1 MCHHTV
7 PETSKY
13 HRKQASN
20 IKFKTMK
27 ITGYKLDKYI
37 EQLDRA
43 IGDANYPKGDDL
55 MGMSI
60 LRIETDEGITGM
72 APGGNDAIESLFHLI
87 EGRDPR
93 GVVGLWKE
101 MVDWVHKGNNEGAV
115 NAAISAIDVALWDLK
130 AKINDEPLWQTLG
143 AMEGRAKAYASD
155 IGYNL
160 SDDELHAFYSRMAD
174 MGIDGGKIKIGLNM
188 KDDLRRIGIMND
200 ALRKVKNRPYLMI
213 DTNEYWS
220 PKQAIRYISQIEKH
234 FDIFW
239 AEEPARRWD
248 YDGLRQVSRG
258 ISAAVASGENL
269 NDVGQMY
276 PLISQQAIDVANV
289 GVGHSGIT
297 GARQVANMCYAYEL
311 PVTMMNCPANFMV
324 HLAAAL
330 PNHNMM
336 EVVDPGREDAFKSW
350 DNHIEDGWIVIGNTP
365 GLGIILDDNKIS
377 ALQSIELNRK
387 PGFPFPRREG
397 AGLWIKDIEPGEVSW
412 K

>member
-1 MCHHTV
+1 
-7 PETSKY
+7 
-13 HRKQASN
+13 
-20 IKFKTMK
+20 MK
-27 ITGYKLDKYI
+27 ITGYKLDTYI

-60 LRIETDEGITGM
+60 LRIETDEGITGI
-72 APGGNDAIESLFHLI
+72 APGGNDAIESLFHVI
-87 EGRDPR
+87 EGKDPR

-130 AKINDEPLWQTLG
+130 AKINNEPLWQTLG
-143 AMEGRAKAYASD
+143 AREGRAKAYASD

-160 SDDELHAFYSRMAD
+160 SDDELHDFYSRMAE

-220 PKQAIRYISQIEKH
+220 PKQAIRYISQIEQH

-311 PVTMMNCPANFMV
+311 PVTMMNCPANFMG

-336 EVVDPGREDAFKSW
+336 EVVDPGREDAFESW
-350 DNHIEDGWIVIGNTP
+350 DNHIEDGWIVIGNAP
-365 GLGIILDDNKIS
+365 GLGINLNDDKIS

>member
-1 MCHHTV
+1 
-7 PETSKY
+7 
-13 HRKQASN
+13 
-20 IKFKTMK
+20 MK

-37 EQLDRA
+37 QKLDRA

-60 LRIETDEGITGM
+60 LRIETDEGITGI
-72 APGGNDAIESLFHLI
+72 APGGNDAVEDLFHVI
-87 EGRDPR
+87 EGKDPR
-93 GVVGLWKE
+93 GVTGLWKE
-101 MVDWVHKGNNEGAV
+101 MVDWVHKGNNEGEI
-115 NAAISAIDVALWDLK
+115 NGAISAIDVALWDLK

-143 AMEGRAKAYASD
+143 AREGRAKAYASD

-160 SDDELHAFYSRMAD
+160 PDDELHAFYSRMAD

-188 KDDLRRIGIMND
+188 TDDLRRIGIMND
-200 ALRKVKNRPYLMI
+200 AFRKVKNRPYLMI

-220 PKQAIRYISQIEKH
+220 PKQAIRYINQIEEH

-311 PVTMMNCPANFMV
+311 PVTMMNCPANFMA

-336 EVVDPGREDAFKSW
+336 EIVDPGREDAFESW

-365 GLGIILDDNKIS
+365 GLGISINTDKIN
-377 ALQSIELNRK
+377 ALQSADFNRK

-397 AGLWIKDIEPGEVSW
+397 AGLWIKDIEPGEVDW

>member
-20 IKFKTMK
+20 TKFKTMK

-350 DNHIEDGWIVIGNTP
+350 DNHIEDGWIVIGNAP
-365 GLGIILDDNKIS
+365 GLGIILNDNKIS

>member
-1 MCHHTV
+1 
-7 PETSKY
+7 
-13 HRKQASN
+13 
-20 IKFKTMK
+20 MK

-37 EQLDRA
+37 QQLDRA

-60 LRIETDEGITGM
+60 LRIETDEGITGI
-72 APGGNDAIESLFHLI
+72 APGGNDAVEDLFHVI
-87 EGRDPR
+87 EGKDPR
-93 GVVGLWKE
+93 GVTGLWKE
-101 MVDWVHKGNNEGAV
+101 MVDWVHKGNNEGEI
-115 NAAISAIDVALWDLK
+115 NGAISAIDVALWDLK

-143 AMEGRAKAYASD
+143 AREGRAKAYASD

-188 KDDLRRIGIMND
+188 TDDLRRIGIMND
-200 ALRKVKNRPYLMI
+200 AFRKVKNRPYLMI

-220 PKQAIRYISQIEKH
+220 PKQAIRYINQIEEH

-248 YDGLRQVSRG
+248 YNGLKQVSRG

-311 PVTMMNCPANFMV
+311 PVTMMNCPANFMA

-336 EVVDPGREDAFKSW
+336 EVVDPGREDAFESW

-365 GLGIILDDNKIS
+365 GLGISLNKDKIN
-377 ALQSIELNRK
+377 ALQSVDFNRK

-397 AGLWIKDIEPGEVSW
+397 AGLWIKDIEPGEVNW

>member
-1 MCHHTV
+1 
-7 PETSKY
+7 
-13 HRKQASN
+13 
-20 IKFKTMK
+20 MK

-37 EQLDRA
+37 QQLDRA

-60 LRIETDEGITGM
+60 LQIETDEGITGI
-72 APGGNDAIESLFHLI
+72 APGGNDAVGNLFHIL

-130 AKINDEPLWQTLG
+130 AKINEEPLWQTLG
-143 AMEGRAKAYASD
+143 AREGRAKAYASD

-160 SDDELHAFYSRMAD
+160 SDDELHSFYSRMAD
-174 MGIDGGKIKIGLNM
+174 MGVDGGKIKIGLNM

-220 PKQAIRYISQIEKH
+220 PKQAIRYISQIEKQ

-336 EVVDPGREDAFKSW
+336 EVVDPGREGAFESW

-365 GLGIILDDNKIS
+365 GLGISVSDDKIS
-377 ALQSIELNRK
+377 ALKSIDLDRK

>member
-1 MCHHTV
+1 
-7 PETSKY
+7 
-13 HRKQASN
+13 
-20 IKFKTMK
+20 MK

-37 EQLDRA
+37 QKLDRA

-60 LRIETDEGITGM
+60 LRIETDEGITGI
-72 APGGNDAIESLFHLI
+72 APGGNDAVEDLFHVI
-87 EGRDPR
+87 EGKDPR
-93 GVVGLWKE
+93 GVTGLWKE
-101 MVDWVHKGNNEGAV
+101 MVDWVHKGNNEGEI
-115 NAAISAIDVALWDLK
+115 NGAISAIDVALWDLK

-143 AMEGRAKAYASD
+143 AREGRAKAYASD

-160 SDDELHAFYSRMAD
+160 PDDELHAFYSRMAD

-188 KDDLRRIGIMND
+188 TDDLRRIGIMND
-200 ALRKVKNRPYLMI
+200 AFRKVKNRPYLMI

-220 PKQAIRYISQIEKH
+220 PKQAIRYINQIEEH

-311 PVTMMNCPANFMV
+311 PVTMMNCPANFMA

-336 EVVDPGREDAFKSW
+336 EVVDPGREDAFESW

-365 GLGIILDDNKIS
+365 GLGISINTDKIN
-377 ALQSIELNRK
+377 ALQSADFNRK

-397 AGLWIKDIEPGEVSW
+397 AGLWIKDIEPGEVDW

>member
-1 MCHHTV
+1 
-7 PETSKY
+7 
-13 HRKQASN
+13 
-20 IKFKTMK
+20 MK

-37 EQLDRA
+37 QQLDRA

-60 LRIETDEGITGM
+60 LQIETDEDITGI
-72 APGGNDAIESLFHLI
+72 APGGNDAVEDLFHVI
-87 EGRDPR
+87 EGKDPR
-93 GVVGLWKE
+93 GVTGLWKE
-101 MVDWVHKGNNEGAV
+101 MVDWVHKGNNEGAI
-115 NAAISAIDVALWDLK
+115 NGAISAIDVALWDLK

-143 AMEGRAKAYASD
+143 AREGRAKAYASD

-188 KDDLRRIGIMND
+188 TDDLRRIGIMND
-200 ALRKVKNRPYLMI
+200 AFRKVKNRPYLMI

-220 PKQAIRYISQIEKH
+220 PKQAIRYINQIEEH

-311 PVTMMNCPANFMV
+311 PVTMMNCPANFMA

-336 EVVDPGREDAFKSW
+336 EVVDPGREDAFESW

-365 GLGIILDDNKIS
+365 GLGISVNTDKIN
-377 ALQSIELNRK
+377 ALQSADFNRK

-397 AGLWIKDIEPGEVSW
+397 AGLWIKDIEPGEVDW

>member
-1 MCHHTV
+1 
-7 PETSKY
+7 
-13 HRKQASN
+13 
-20 IKFKTMK
+20 MK

-60 LRIETDEGITGM
+60 LRIETDEGITGI
-72 APGGNDAIESLFHLI
+72 APGGNDAVEDLFHVI
-87 EGRDPR
+87 EGKDPR
-93 GVVGLWKE
+93 GVTGLWKE
-101 MVDWVHKGNNEGAV
+101 MVDWVHKGNNEGEI
-115 NAAISAIDVALWDLK
+115 NGAISAIDVALWDLK

-143 AMEGRAKAYASD
+143 AREGRAKAYASD

-188 KDDLRRIGIMND
+188 TDDLRRIGIMND
-200 ALRKVKNRPYLMI
+200 AFRKVKNRPYLMI

-220 PKQAIRYISQIEKH
+220 PKQAIRYINQIEEH

-311 PVTMMNCPANFMV
+311 PVTMMNCPANFMA

-336 EVVDPGREDAFKSW
+336 EVVDPGREDAFGSW
-350 DNHIEDGWIVIGNTP
+350 DNHIDDGWIVIGNTP
-365 GLGIILDDNKIS
+365 GLGISVNTDKIN
-377 ALQSIELNRK
+377 ALQSADFNRK

-397 AGLWIKDIEPGEVSW
+397 AGLWIKDIEPGEVDW

>member
-1 MCHHTV
+1 
-7 PETSKY
+7 
-13 HRKQASN
+13 
-20 IKFKTMK
+20 
-27 ITGYKLDKYI
+27 
-37 EQLDRA
+37 
-43 IGDANYPKGDDL
+43 
-55 MGMSI
+55 
-60 LRIETDEGITGM
+60 
-72 APGGNDAIESLFHLI
+72 
-87 EGRDPR
+87 
-93 GVVGLWKE
+93 
-101 MVDWVHKGNNEGAV
+101 
-115 NAAISAIDVALWDLK
+115 
-130 AKINDEPLWQTLG
+130 
-143 AMEGRAKAYASD
+143 
-155 IGYNL
+155 
-160 SDDELHAFYSRMAD
+160 
-174 MGIDGGKIKIGLNM
+174 
-188 KDDLRRIGIMND
+188 
-200 ALRKVKNRPYLMI
+200 MI

-336 EVVDPGREDAFKSW
+336 EVVDPGREDAFDSW
-350 DNHIEDGWIVIGNTP
+350 DNYIEDGWIVIGNAP
-365 GLGIILDDNKIS
+365 GLGISLNQDKIR
-377 ALQSIELNRK
+377 ALQAIELNRK

>member
-1 MCHHTV
+1 MYHHTV

>member
-1 MCHHTV
+1 
-7 PETSKY
+7 
-13 HRKQASN
+13 
-20 IKFKTMK
+20 MK

-37 EQLDRA
+37 QQLDRA

-60 LRIETDEGITGM
+60 LQIETDEGITGI
-72 APGGNDAIESLFHLI
+72 APGGNDAVEDLFHVI
-87 EGRDPR
+87 EGKDPR
-93 GVVGLWKE
+93 GVTGLWKE
-101 MVDWVHKGNNEGAV
+101 MVDWVHKGNNEGEI
-115 NAAISAIDVALWDLK
+115 NGAISAIDVALWDLK

-143 AMEGRAKAYASD
+143 AREGRAKAYASD

-188 KDDLRRIGIMND
+188 TDDLRRIGIMND
-200 ALRKVKNRPYLMI
+200 AFRKVKNRPYLMI

-220 PKQAIRYISQIEKH
+220 PKQAIRYINQIEEH

-311 PVTMMNCPANFMV
+311 PVTMMNCPANFMA

-336 EVVDPGREDAFKSW
+336 EVVDPGREDAFESW

-365 GLGIILDDNKIS
+365 GLGISINTDKINV
-377 ALQSIELNRK
+377 LQSADFNRK

-397 AGLWIKDIEPGEVSW
+397 AGLWIKDIEPGEVDW

>member
-1 MCHHTV
+1 MYHHTV

-365 GLGIILDDNKIS
+365 GLGIILNDNKIS

>member
-1 MCHHTV
+1 
-7 PETSKY
+7 
-13 HRKQASN
+13 
-20 IKFKTMK
+20 MK

-37 EQLDRA
+37 QQLDRA

-60 LRIETDEGITGM
+60 LQIETDEGITGI
-72 APGGNDAIESLFHLI
+72 APGGNDAVEDLFHVI
-87 EGRDPR
+87 EGKDPR
-93 GVVGLWKE
+93 GVTGLWKE
-101 MVDWVHKGNNEGAV
+101 MVDWVHKGNNEGAI
-115 NAAISAIDVALWDLK
+115 NGAISAIDVALWDLK

-143 AMEGRAKAYASD
+143 AREGRAKAYASD

-188 KDDLRRIGIMND
+188 TDDLRRIGIMND
-200 ALRKVKNRPYLMI
+200 AFRKVKNRPYLMI

-220 PKQAIRYISQIEKH
+220 PKQAIRYINQIEEH

-311 PVTMMNCPANFMV
+311 PVTMMNCPANFMA

-336 EVVDPGREDAFKSW
+336 EVVDPGREDAFESW
-350 DNHIEDGWIVIGNTP
+350 DNHIDDGWIVIGNAP
-365 GLGIILDDNKIS
+365 GLGISVNTEKIN
-377 ALQSIELNRK
+377 ALQSADFNRK

-397 AGLWIKDIEPGEVSW
+397 AGLWIKDIEPGEVDW

>member
-1 MCHHTV
+1 
-7 PETSKY
+7 
-13 HRKQASN
+13 
-20 IKFKTMK
+20 MK

-37 EQLDRA
+37 QQLDRA

-60 LRIETDEGITGM
+60 LQIETDEGITGI
-72 APGGNDAIESLFHLI
+72 APGGNDAVEDLFHVI
-87 EGRDPR
+87 EGKDPR
-93 GVVGLWKE
+93 GVTGLWKE
-101 MVDWVHKGNNEGAV
+101 MVDWVHKGNNEGEI
-115 NAAISAIDVALWDLK
+115 NGAISAIDVALWDLK

-143 AMEGRAKAYASD
+143 ARAGRAKAYASD

-188 KDDLRRIGIMND
+188 TDDLRRIGIMND
-200 ALRKVKNRPYLMI
+200 AFRKVKNRPYLMI

-220 PKQAIRYISQIEKH
+220 PKQAIRYINQIEEH

-311 PVTMMNCPANFMV
+311 PVTMMNCPANFMA

-336 EVVDPGREDAFKSW
+336 EVVDPGREDAFESW

-365 GLGIILDDNKIS
+365 GLGISINTDKIN
-377 ALQSIELNRK
+377 ALQSADFNRK

-397 AGLWIKDIEPGEVSW
+397 AGLWIKDIEPGEVDW

>member
-1 MCHHTV
+1 
-7 PETSKY
+7 
-13 HRKQASN
+13 
-20 IKFKTMK
+20 MK

-37 EQLDRA
+37 QQLDRA

-60 LRIETDEGITGM
+60 LQIETDEGITGI
-72 APGGNDAIESLFHLI
+72 APGGNDAVEDLFHVI
-87 EGRDPR
+87 EGKDPR
-93 GVVGLWKE
+93 GVTGLWKE
-101 MVDWVHKGNNEGAV
+101 MVDWVHKGNNEGAI
-115 NAAISAIDVALWDLK
+115 NGAISAIDVALWDLK

-143 AMEGRAKAYASD
+143 AREGRAKAYASD

-188 KDDLRRIGIMND
+188 TDDLRRIGIMND
-200 ALRKVKNRPYLMI
+200 AFRKVKNRPYLMI

-220 PKQAIRYISQIEKH
+220 PKQAIRYINQIEEH

-311 PVTMMNCPANFMV
+311 PVTMMNCPANFMA

-336 EVVDPGREDAFKSW
+336 EVVDPGREDAFESW

-365 GLGIILDDNKIS
+365 GLGISVNTDKIN
-377 ALQSIELNRK
+377 ALQSADFNRK

-397 AGLWIKDIEPGEVSW
+397 AGLWIKDIEPGEVDW

>member
-1 MCHHTV
+1 
-7 PETSKY
+7 
-13 HRKQASN
+13 
-20 IKFKTMK
+20 MK

-37 EQLDRA
+37 QQLDRA

-60 LRIETDEGITGM
+60 LQIETDEGITGI
-72 APGGNDAIESLFHLI
+72 APGGNDAVEDLFHVI
-87 EGRDPR
+87 EGKDPR
-93 GVVGLWKE
+93 GVIGLWKE
-101 MVDWVHKGNNEGAV
+101 MVDWVHKGNNEGAI
-115 NAAISAIDVALWDLK
+115 NGAISAIDVALWDLK

-143 AMEGRAKAYASD
+143 AREGRAKAYASD

-188 KDDLRRIGIMND
+188 TDDLRRIGIMND
-200 ALRKVKNRPYLMI
+200 AFRKVKTRPYLMI

-220 PKQAIRYISQIEKH
+220 PKQAIRYINQIEEH

-311 PVTMMNCPANFMV
+311 PVTMMNCPANFMA

-336 EVVDPGREDAFKSW
+336 EVVDPGREDAFESW

-365 GLGIILDDNKIS
+365 GLGISINTDKIN
-377 ALQSIELNRK
+377 ALQSADFNRK

-397 AGLWIKDIEPGEVSW
+397 AGLWIKDIEPGEVDW

>member
-1 MCHHTV
+1 
-7 PETSKY
+7 
-13 HRKQASN
+13 
-20 IKFKTMK
+20 MK
-27 ITGYKLDKYI
+27 ITGYKLEKYI

-60 LRIETDEGITGM
+60 LRIETDEGITGI
-72 APGGNDAIESLFHLI
+72 APGGNDAIESLFHVI
-87 EGRDPR
+87 EGKDPR

-130 AKINDEPLWQTLG
+130 AKINNEPLWQTLG
-143 AMEGRAKAYASD
+143 AREGRAKAYASD

-160 SDDELHAFYSRMAD
+160 SDDELHDFYSRMAD

-220 PKQAIRYISQIEKH
+220 PKQAIRYISQIEQH

-297 GARQVANMCYAYEL
+297 VARQVANMCYAYEL

-336 EVVDPGREDAFKSW
+336 EVVDPGREDAFESW
-350 DNHIEDGWIVIGNTP
+350 DNHIEDGWIVIGNAP
-365 GLGIILDDNKIS
+365 GLGINLNDDKIS

>member
-1 MCHHTV
+1 
-7 PETSKY
+7 
-13 HRKQASN
+13 
-20 IKFKTMK
+20 MK

-37 EQLDRA
+37 QQLDRA

-60 LRIETDEGITGM
+60 LRIETDEGITGI
-72 APGGNDAIESLFHLI
+72 APGGNDAVEDLFHVI
-87 EGRDPR
+87 EGKDPR
-93 GVVGLWKE
+93 GVIGLWKE
-101 MVDWVHKGNNEGAV
+101 MVDWVHKGNNEGAI
-115 NAAISAIDVALWDLK
+115 NGAISAIDVALWDLK

-143 AMEGRAKAYASD
+143 AREGRAKAYASD

-188 KDDLRRIGIMND
+188 TDDLRRIGIMND
-200 ALRKVKNRPYLMI
+200 AFRKVKNRPYLMI

-220 PKQAIRYISQIEKH
+220 PKQAIRYINQIEEH

-248 YDGLRQVSRG
+248 FDGLKQVSRNV
-258 ISAAVASGENL
+258 STAVASGENL

-276 PLISQQAIDVANV
+276 PLISQQAIDVANI
-289 GVGHSGIT
+289 GFGHSGVT

-311 PVTMMNCPANFMV
+311 PVTMMNCPANFMA

-336 EVVDPGREDAFKSW
+336 EVVDPGREDAFESW

-365 GLGIILDDNKIS
+365 GLGISINTDKIN
-377 ALQSIELNRK
+377 ALQSADFNRK

-397 AGLWIKDIEPGEVSW
+397 AGLWIKDIEPGEVDW

>member
-1 MCHHTV
+1 
-7 PETSKY
+7 
-13 HRKQASN
+13 
-20 IKFKTMK
+20 MK

-37 EQLDRA
+37 QQLDRA

-60 LRIETDEGITGM
+60 LQIETDEGITGI
-72 APGGNDAIESLFHLI
+72 APGGNDAVEDLFHVI
-87 EGRDPR
+87 EGKDPR
-93 GVVGLWKE
+93 GVTGLWKE
-101 MVDWVHKGNNEGAV
+101 MVDWVHKGNNEGEI
-115 NAAISAIDVALWDLK
+115 NGAISAIDVALWDLK

-143 AMEGRAKAYASD
+143 AREGRAKAYASD

-188 KDDLRRIGIMND
+188 TDDLRRIGIMND
-200 ALRKVKNRPYLMI
+200 AFRKVKNRPYLMI

-220 PKQAIRYISQIEKH
+220 PKQAIRYINQIEEH
-234 FDIFW
+234 FDLFW

-311 PVTMMNCPANFMV
+311 PVTMMNCPANFMA

-336 EVVDPGREDAFKSW
+336 EVVDPGREDAFESW
-350 DNHIEDGWIVIGNTP
+350 DNHIDDGWIVIGNTP
-365 GLGIILDDNKIS
+365 GLGISVNTDKIN
-377 ALQSIELNRK
+377 ALQSADFNRK

>member
-1 MCHHTV
+1 
-7 PETSKY
+7 
-13 HRKQASN
+13 
-20 IKFKTMK
+20 MK

-37 EQLDRA
+37 QQLDRA

-60 LRIETDEGITGM
+60 LRIETDEGITGI
-72 APGGNDAIESLFHLI
+72 APGGNDAVEDLFHVI
-87 EGRDPR
+87 EGKDPR
-93 GVVGLWKE
+93 GVTGLWKE
-101 MVDWVHKGNNEGAV
+101 MVDWVHKGNNEGEI
-115 NAAISAIDVALWDLK
+115 NGAISAIDVALWDLK

-143 AMEGRAKAYASD
+143 AREGRAKAYASD

-160 SDDELHAFYSRMAD
+160 PDDELHAFYSRMAD

-188 KDDLRRIGIMND
+188 TDDLRRIGIMND
-200 ALRKVKNRPYLMI
+200 AFRKVKNRPYLMI

-220 PKQAIRYISQIEKH
+220 PKQAIRYINQIEEH

-311 PVTMMNCPANFMV
+311 PVTMMNCPANFMA

-336 EVVDPGREDAFKSW
+336 EIVDPGREDAFESW

-365 GLGIILDDNKIS
+365 GLGISINTDKIN
-377 ALQSIELNRK
+377 ALQSADFNRK

-397 AGLWIKDIEPGEVSW
+397 AGLWIKDIEPGEVDW

>member
-1 MCHHTV
+1 
-7 PETSKY
+7 
-13 HRKQASN
+13 
-20 IKFKTMK
+20 MK

-37 EQLDRA
+37 QQLDRA

-60 LRIETDEGITGM
+60 LQIETDEDITGI
-72 APGGNDAIESLFHLI
+72 APGGNDAVEDLFHVI
-87 EGRDPR
+87 EGKDPR
-93 GVVGLWKE
+93 GVTGLWKE
-101 MVDWVHKGNNEGAV
+101 MVDWVHKGNNEGAI
-115 NAAISAIDVALWDLK
+115 NGAISAIDVALWDLK

-143 AMEGRAKAYASD
+143 AREGRAKAYASD

-188 KDDLRRIGIMND
+188 TDDLRRIGIMND
-200 ALRKVKNRPYLMI
+200 AFRKVKNRPYLMI

-220 PKQAIRYISQIEKH
+220 PKQAIRYINQIEEH

-311 PVTMMNCPANFMV
+311 PVTMMNCPANFMA

-336 EVVDPGREDAFKSW
+336 EVVDPGREDAFESW

-365 GLGIILDDNKIS
+365 GLGISINTDKIN
-377 ALQSIELNRK
+377 ALQSADFNRK

-397 AGLWIKDIEPGEVSW
+397 AGLWIKDIEPGEVDW

>member
-1 MCHHTV
+1 
-7 PETSKY
+7 
-13 HRKQASN
+13 
-20 IKFKTMK
+20 MK

-37 EQLDRA
+37 QQLDRA

-60 LRIETDEGITGM
+60 LQIETDEGITGI
-72 APGGNDAIESLFHLI
+72 APGGNDAVEDLFHVI
-87 EGRDPR
+87 EGKDPR
-93 GVVGLWKE
+93 GVTGLWKE
-101 MVDWVHKGNNEGAV
+101 MVDWVHKGNNEGEI
-115 NAAISAIDVALWDLK
+115 NGAISAIDVALWDLK

-143 AMEGRAKAYASD
+143 AREGRTKAYASD

-188 KDDLRRIGIMND
+188 TDDLRRIGIMND
-200 ALRKVKNRPYLMI
+200 AFRKVKNRPYLMI

-220 PKQAIRYISQIEKH
+220 PKQAIRYINQIEEH

-311 PVTMMNCPANFMV
+311 PVTMMNCPANFMA

-336 EVVDPGREDAFKSW
+336 EVVDPGREDAFESW

-365 GLGIILDDNKIS
+365 GLGISINTDKIN
-377 ALQSIELNRK
+377 ALQSADFNRK

-397 AGLWIKDIEPGEVSW
+397 AGLWIKDIEPGEVDW

>member
-1 MCHHTV
+1 
-7 PETSKY
+7 
-13 HRKQASN
+13 
-20 IKFKTMK
+20 MK

-60 LRIETDEGITGM
+60 LQIETDEDITGI
-72 APGGNDAIESLFHLI
+72 APGGNDAVEDLFHVI
-87 EGRDPR
+87 EGKDPR
-93 GVVGLWKE
+93 GVTGLWKE
-101 MVDWVHKGNNEGAV
+101 MVDWVHKGNNEGEI
-115 NAAISAIDVALWDLK
+115 NGAISAIDVALWDLK

-143 AMEGRAKAYASD
+143 AREGRAKAYASD

-188 KDDLRRIGIMND
+188 TDDLRRIGIMND
-200 ALRKVKNRPYLMI
+200 AFRKVKNRPYLMI

-220 PKQAIRYISQIEKH
+220 PKQAIRYINQIEEH

-269 NDVGQMY
+269 NDLGQMY

-311 PVTMMNCPANFMV
+311 PVTMMNCPANFMA

-336 EVVDPGREDAFKSW
+336 EVVDPGREDAFESW

-365 GLGIILDDNKIS
+365 GLGISINTDKIN
-377 ALQSIELNRK
+377 ALQSADFNRK

-397 AGLWIKDIEPGEVSW
+397 AGLWVKDIEPGEVNW

>member
-72 APGGNDAIESLFHLI
+72 APGGNDAIESLFPLI
-87 EGRDPR
+87 EDRDPR

-365 GLGIILDDNKIS
+365 GLGISLNQDKIS

>member
-1 MCHHTV
+1 MRSHIA
-7 PETSKY
+7 TS
-13 HRKQASN
+13 R
-20 IKFKTMK
+20 T
-27 ITGYKLDKYI
+27 
-37 EQLDRA
+37 E
-43 IGDANYPKGDDL
+43 
-55 MGMSI
+55 
-60 LRIETDEGITGM
+60 M
-72 APGGNDAIESLFHLI
+72 A
-87 EGRDPR
+87 
-93 GVVGLWKE
+93 
-101 MVDWVHKGNNEGAV
+101 DWVHKGNNEGAV

-130 AKINDEPLWQTLG
+130 AKINNEPLWQTLG
-143 AMEGRAKAYASD
+143 AREGRAKAYASD

-160 SDDELHAFYSRMAD
+160 SDDELHDFYSRMAD

-220 PKQAIRYISQIEKH
+220 PKQAIRYISQIEQH

-336 EVVDPGREDAFKSW
+336 EVVDPGREDAFESW
-350 DNHIEDGWIVIGNTP
+350 DNHIEDGWIVIGNAP
-365 GLGIILDDNKIS
+365 GLGINLNDDKIS

>member
-1 MCHHTV
+1 
-7 PETSKY
+7 
-13 HRKQASN
+13 
-20 IKFKTMK
+20 MK

-37 EQLDRA
+37 QQLNRA

-60 LRIETDEGITGM
+60 LQIETDEGITGI
-72 APGGNDAIESLFHLI
+72 APGGNDAVEDLFHVI
-87 EGRDPR
+87 EGKDPR
-93 GVVGLWKE
+93 GVTGLWKE
-101 MVDWVHKGNNEGAV
+101 MVDWVHKGNNEGEI
-115 NAAISAIDVALWDLK
+115 NGAISAIDVALWDLK

-143 AMEGRAKAYASD
+143 AREGRAKAYASD

-188 KDDLRRIGIMND
+188 TDDLRRIGIMND
-200 ALRKVKNRPYLMI
+200 AFRKVKNRPYLMI

-220 PKQAIRYISQIEKH
+220 PKQAIRYINQIEDH

-311 PVTMMNCPANFMV
+311 PVTMMNCPANFMA

-336 EVVDPGREDAFKSW
+336 EVVDPGREDAFESW

-365 GLGIILDDNKIS
+365 GLGISVNTDKIN
-377 ALQSIELNRK
+377 ALQSADFNRK

-397 AGLWIKDIEPGEVSW
+397 AGLWIKDIEPGEVDW

>member
-1 MCHHTV
+1 
-7 PETSKY
+7 
-13 HRKQASN
+13 
-20 IKFKTMK
+20 MK

-37 EQLDRA
+37 QQLDRA

-60 LRIETDEGITGM
+60 LQIETDEDITGI
-72 APGGNDAIESLFHLI
+72 APGGNDAVEDLFHVI
-87 EGRDPR
+87 EGKDPR
-93 GVVGLWKE
+93 GVTGLWKE
-101 MVDWVHKGNNEGAV
+101 MVDWVHKGNNEGEI
-115 NAAISAIDVALWDLK
+115 NGAISAIDVALWDLK
-130 AKINDEPLWQTLG
+130 SKINDEPLWQTLG
-143 AMEGRAKAYASD
+143 AREGRAKAYASD

-188 KDDLRRIGIMND
+188 TDDLRRIGIMND
-200 ALRKVKNRPYLMI
+200 AFRKVKNRPYLMI

-220 PKQAIRYISQIEKH
+220 PKQAIRYINQIEEH

-311 PVTMMNCPANFMV
+311 PVTMMNCPANFMA

-336 EVVDPGREDAFKSW
+336 EVVDPGREDAFESW

-365 GLGIILDDNKIS
+365 GLGISINTDKIN
-377 ALQSIELNRK
+377 ALQSADFNRK

-397 AGLWIKDIEPGEVSW
+397 AGLWIKDIEPGEVDW

>member
-1 MCHHTV
+1 
-7 PETSKY
+7 
-13 HRKQASN
+13 
-20 IKFKTMK
+20 MK

-37 EQLDRA
+37 QQLDRA

-60 LRIETDEGITGM
+60 LRIETDEGITGI
-72 APGGNDAIESLFHLI
+72 APGGNDAVEDLFHVI
-87 EGRDPR
+87 EGKDPR
-93 GVVGLWKE
+93 GVTGLWKE
-101 MVDWVHKGNNEGAV
+101 MVDWVHKGNNEGEI
-115 NAAISAIDVALWDLK
+115 NGAISAIDVALWDLK

-143 AMEGRAKAYASD
+143 AREGRAKAYASD

-200 ALRKVKNRPYLMI
+200 AFRKVKNRPYLMI

-220 PKQAIRYISQIEKH
+220 PKQAIRYINQIEEH

-311 PVTMMNCPANFMV
+311 PVTMMNCPANFMA

-336 EVVDPGREDAFKSW
+336 EVVDPGREDAFESW

-365 GLGIILDDNKIS
+365 GLGISINTDKIN
-377 ALQSIELNRK
+377 ALQSADFNRK

-397 AGLWIKDIEPGEVSW
+397 AGLWIKDIEPGEVDW

>member
-1 MCHHTV
+1 
-7 PETSKY
+7 
-13 HRKQASN
+13 
-20 IKFKTMK
+20 MK

-37 EQLDRA
+37 QQLDRA

-60 LRIETDEGITGM
+60 LQIETDEGITGI
-72 APGGNDAIESLFHLI
+72 APGGNDAVEDLFHVI
-87 EGRDPR
+87 EGKDPR
-93 GVVGLWKE
+93 GVTGLWKE
-101 MVDWVHKGNNEGAV
+101 MVDWVHKGNNEGEI
-115 NAAISAIDVALWDLK
+115 NGAISAIDVALWDLK

-143 AMEGRAKAYASD
+143 AREGRAKAYASD

-188 KDDLRRIGIMND
+188 TDDLRRIGIMND
-200 ALRKVKNRPYLMI
+200 AFRKVKNRPYLMI

-220 PKQAIRYISQIEKH
+220 PKQAIRYINQIEEH

-311 PVTMMNCPANFMV
+311 PVTMMNCPANFMA

-336 EVVDPGREDAFKSW
+336 EVVDPGREDAFESW

-365 GLGIILDDNKIS
+365 GLGISINTDKIN
-377 ALQSIELNRK
+377 ALQSADFNRK

-397 AGLWIKDIEPGEVSW
+397 AGLWIKDIEPGEVDW

>member
-1 MCHHTV
+1 
-7 PETSKY
+7 
-13 HRKQASN
+13 
-20 IKFKTMK
+20 MK

-37 EQLDRA
+37 QQLDRA
-43 IGDANYPKGDDL
+43 IGDANYPEGDDL

-60 LRIETDEGITGM
+60 LRIETDEGITGI
-72 APGGNDAIESLFHLI
+72 APGGNDAVEDLFHVI
-87 EGRDPR
+87 EGKDPR
-93 GVVGLWKE
+93 GVTGLWKE
-101 MVDWVHKGNNEGAV
+101 MVDWVHKGNNEGEI
-115 NAAISAIDVALWDLK
+115 NGAISAIDVALWDLK

-143 AMEGRAKAYASD
+143 AREGRAKAYASD

-160 SDDELHAFYSRMAD
+160 PDDELHAFYSRMAD

-188 KDDLRRIGIMND
+188 TDDLRRIGIMND
-200 ALRKVKNRPYLMI
+200 AFRKVKNRPYLMI

-220 PKQAIRYISQIEKH
+220 PKQAIRYINQIEEH

-311 PVTMMNCPANFMV
+311 PVTMMNCPANFMA

-336 EVVDPGREDAFKSW
+336 EVVDPGREDAFESW

-365 GLGIILDDNKIS
+365 GLGISINTDKIN
-377 ALQSIELNRK
+377 ALQSADFNRK

-397 AGLWIKDIEPGEVSW
+397 AGLWIKDIEPGEVDW

>member
-1 MCHHTV
+1 
-7 PETSKY
+7 
-13 HRKQASN
+13 
-20 IKFKTMK
+20 MK

-37 EQLDRA
+37 QQLDRA

-60 LRIETDEGITGM
+60 LQIETDEGITGI
-72 APGGNDAIESLFHLI
+72 APGGNDAVEDLFHVI
-87 EGRDPR
+87 EGKDPR
-93 GVVGLWKE
+93 GVTGLWKE
-101 MVDWVHKGNNEGAV
+101 MVDWVHKGNNEGEI
-115 NAAISAIDVALWDLK
+115 NGAISAIDVALWDLK

-143 AMEGRAKAYASD
+143 AREGRAKAYASD

-188 KDDLRRIGIMND
+188 TDDLRRIGIMND
-200 ALRKVKNRPYLMI
+200 AFRKVKNRPYLMI

-220 PKQAIRYISQIEKH
+220 PKQAIRYINQIEEH
-234 FDIFW
+234 FDLFW

-311 PVTMMNCPANFMV
+311 PVTMMNCPANFMA

-336 EVVDPGREDAFKSW
+336 EVVDPGREDAFESW

-365 GLGIILDDNKIS
+365 GLGISINTDKIN
-377 ALQSIELNRK
+377 ALQSADFNRK